1 MSERTELPQVELR
14 PDRCG
19 TCRFWDQWEEDDQA
33 SESGRSPKGHCHR
46 HAPAPRPFS
55 LTDNRPMS
63 ETEWTIGETEW
74 PNTQVSDWCG
84 EWQPALTGLNY
95 PAFRATLSVRLA
107 KVLDKV
113 GVRSFADLLRLQMVE
128 LYAFTGFGKTVEIEL
143 AEKLAAFGLAMRNG
157 VCT

>member
-14 PDRCG
+14 PDRCE
-19 TCRFWDQWEEDDQA
+19 TCRFWERDEVDEDDDK
-33 SESGRSPKGHCHR
+33 GRCHR
-46 HAPAPRPFS
+46 FPPVFSGFLNLGKGPDLEEPFFNQAES
-55 LTDNRPMS
+55 Y
-63 ETEWTIGETEW
+63 EWE
-74 PNTQVSDWCG
+74 WCG
-84 EWQPALTGLNY
+84 EWQPSLTGLNY

-128 LYAFTGFGKTVEIEL
+128 MYAFTGFGKTVEIEL